1 MPEPD
6 NSSPEDDAL
15 YEKVWAELEDGS
27 LNRGLWA
34 RCYAEVDGDAERAK
48 ARYIKARVAQLT
60 QAEKERQEA
69 EFSRLRDKQR
79 SEREAQEKR
88 RAAAEAEEQR
98 TREERERQE
107 ALRQK
112 KLQEEREKEERRKGS
127 HGREAQEQ
135 QEELDFA
142 DIVVNVRKRN
152 SVNPANVEEEK
163 VDTWGCTR
171 LIRAAQAGRYEEI
184 LFMVAEG
191 DDPTH
196 SDSSGMR
203 ARAHSEV
210 RGHNKCTHFLE
221 IAERVWE
228 KNGSI

>member
-1 MPEPD
+1 MPDEE
-6 NSSPEDDAL
+6 NSSLEDDAL
-15 YEKVWAELEDGS
+15 YERVWGELESGN

-34 RCYAEVDGDAERAK
+34 RCYAEVDGDTEKAR
-48 ARYIKARVAQLT
+48 ARYIKARVAQLA
-60 QAEKERQEA
+60 QFEKERQEA
-69 EFSRLRDKQR
+69 EFSRLKEKQR

-88 RAAAEAEEQR
+88 RHAAEAEALRQ
-98 TREERERQE
+98 REERERQE

-112 KLQEEREKEERRKGS
+112 KLQEERDKEERRKGL

-142 DIVVNVRKRN
+142 EIVDNVRKRN
-152 SVNPANVEEEK
+152 SVNPATVEAEK
-163 VDTWGCTR
+163 IDTWGCTR

-210 RGHNKCTHFLE
+210 RGHEKCAHFLE

>member
-1 MPEPD
+1 MPEAD
-6 NSSPEDDAL
+6 NSAPEDDAL
-15 YEKVWAELEDGS
+15 YEKAWAELEGDS

-34 RCYAEVDGDAERAK
+34 RCYAEVDGDTERAK
-48 ARYIKARVAQLT
+48 ARYIKARVAQLA

-69 EFSRLRDKQR
+69 EFSRLRDRQR
-79 SEREAQEKR
+79 SERDAQERR
-88 RAAAEAEEQR
+88 RAAAEAEAQR
-98 TREERERQE
+98 QREERERQE

-112 KLQEEREKEERRKGS
+112 KLQEEREKEERRRGL
-127 HGREAQEQ
+127 HGREAQEE
-135 QEELDFA
+135 QEEFDFGE
-142 DIVVNVRKRN
+142 IVANVRKRN
-152 SVNPANVEEEK
+152 SVNPLVVEAEK
-163 VDTWGCTR
+163 IDTWGCSR
-171 LIRAAQAGRYEEI
+171 LIRAAQAGRYEEV

-210 RGHNKCTHFLE
+210 RGHNKCVRFLE

-228 KNGSI
+228 KNGRI